1 MGVLKHG
8 KRAKLLAD
16 KAIDL
21 MEGVQ
26 NLRKAVYSYKLQAE
40 AQDIGTPK
48 HQRVSKTES
57 LNVKLIK
64 NSW

>member
-48 HQRVSKTES
+48 HERVSKKEC
-57 LNVKLIK
+57 
-64 NSW
+64 